1 MTENGGPETILCPA
15 LKINKK
21 NGEPVRRTADAAGLI
36 DHGAKPFADGNDLY
50 IPLTEMPSE
59 ELLSE
64 IAAVIAD
71 AGDPTVEAVTAT
83 FEARPE
89 ELTVARLIGRAP
101 TYEMIGDIAIID
113 GKDADDASLIAD
125 AILKVHRTIRTVLLS
140 EGPVKG
146 EFRTRDLTVVA
157 GIPTTKTVHKEYGCR
172 YHIDLEKAYFTQR
185 LSTERARIL
194 SLIEDGAFVADMFA
208 GVGPF
213 SILIAKNRK
222 NATVAANDKN
232 PEAVRLLKENIRE
245 NKTPNVIP
253 SETDAK
259 DLGEM
264 YAGQADHVLM
274 NLPHNACDFLD
285 IAVTLCKP
293 GGVIHYYAMTE
304 ETDLYDGS
312 ANLIEK
318 AASAQ
323 NRTTEVI
330 GRRSVRSYA
339 PHQYN
344 ICLDVRVF

>member
-1 MTENGGPETILCPA
+1 MEENCPETILCPA

-21 NGEPVRRTADAAGLI
+21 CGEPVRRTADAAGLI
-36 DHGAKPFADGNDLY
+36 DHGAKPFADGDSLY
-50 IPLTEMPSE
+50 IPLTEKPSE
-59 ELLSE
+59 ELLAE
-64 IAAVIAD
+64 IAAAIAD
-71 AGDPTVEAVTAT
+71 TKDPSVEIVTEK
-83 FEARPE
+83 FETRPAE
-89 ELTVARLIGRAP
+89 MTVARLIGRAP
-101 TYEMIGDIAIID
+101 AYEMIGDIAVID
-113 GKDADDASLIAD
+113 GKDADDAPLIAE
-125 AILKVHRTIRTVLLS
+125 AILKVHRAIRTVLLS

-157 GIPTTKTVHKEYGCR
+157 GVPTTKTVHKEYGCR

-245 NKTPNVIP
+245 NKTLNVIP
-253 SETDAK
+253 SEADAK
-259 DLGEM
+259 DLAEM
-264 YAGQADHVLM
+264 YAGKADHVLM

-285 IAVTLCKP
+285 VAVTLCKP

-304 ETDLYDGS
+304 ETDLFDG
-312 ANLIEK
+312 AAKRIEN

-323 NRTTEVI
+323 NRTTEVV

-344 ICLDVRVF
+344 ICLDVRIF